1 MLECMCVRKLRGRNE
16 VIEGYDI
23 AYGNSTRTMT
33 ANELKAMIKNNK
45 IRVLN
50 LTLTKD
56 GRLIDKKVEV
66 NKSKGSDTSFVN
78 MAVIDEFIQDS
89 EVSAVIYKKGEDAM
103 DRAIK
108 LLQGVKLEGLTKKD
122 VIKILSE
129 RL

>member
-1 MLECMCVRKLRGRNE
+1 MLECKCIQKYKDKKG

-56 GRLIDKKVEV
+56 GRLIDKKVDV
-66 NKSKGSDTSFVN
+66 NKPKGLDTSFVN

-89 EVSAVIYKKGEDAM
+89 EVSAVIYKKGEGAM